1 LDHILDPLSLRYQT
15 RLDCFRIYGVVFNKF
30 ASKILK
36 IFSFFR
42 RRPVEPPDPVVP
54 VEPVEPVVPV
64 VDDSRSQMVIERML
78 RLLEQTARDQR
89 SRTAIFRERTA
100 RLIDEDTPVVPV
112 EPVVPVVDDPRSQ
125 MARLCERMARLR
137 EQTARDQRS
146 RTTRI
151 REQTARLMSLIDED
165 TSILPEGDYLK
176 LCRDLL
182 NLHTR
187 LPG

>member
-1 LDHILDPLSLRYQT
+1 LDHILDPLHLWS
-15 RLDCFRIYGVVFNKF
+15 RIYGVVFNKF

-42 RRPVEPPDPVVP
+42 RRPVEPPDPV
-54 VEPVEPVVPV
+54 
-64 VDDSRSQMVIERML
+64 
-78 RLLEQTARDQR
+78 
-89 SRTAIFRERTA
+89 
-100 RLIDEDTPVVPV
+100 
-112 EPVVPVVDDPRSQ
+112 EPVVPVVDDP
-125 MARLCERMARLR
+125 
-137 EQTARDQRS
+137 RS